1 MLVIVYSVLS
11 TTSVFLNVV
20 GEVGEVSIIRIKT
33 ALTFF
38 AGLTDIFITCMI
50 WFVLDEKKWFVLD
63 EKKEETDIEEISLVV

>member
-20 GEVGEVSIIRIKT
+20 GEVGPVSFTRIET

-38 AGLTDIFITCMI
+38 AGLTDIFITCII
-50 WFVLDEKKWFVLD
+50 WFVLDEM
-63 EKKEETDIEEISLVV
+63 KEETAIEEISLDV